1 MAEGTGSPGRS
12 QRTTATGFGS
22 SPVGCRT
29 PQEADARQEWPET
42 AQQTLS
48 QLSKNAAAQ
57 RSKVTTSRGKMSQA
71 AVSYHISKSKV
82 EANGKGERFNEQK
95 ARDYAQANIDK
106 VMAQIDKIAAAG
118 PRS

>member
-1 MAEGTGSPGRS
+1 
-12 QRTTATGFGS
+12 
-22 SPVGCRT
+22 
-29 PQEADARQEWPET
+29 
-42 AQQTLS
+42 
-48 QLSKNAAAQ
+48 
-57 RSKVTTSRGKMSQA
+57 MSQA